1 MVSTIEQIVQICG
14 DRAVCL
20 VDGAA
25 ISSPDTLAAALPS
38 GARVL
43 VIPAPDQAQSV
54 SSGTVATQFKAATG
68 ARTVIVIEDRA
79 KDRFGVAS
87 DGDANRIATELN
99 SQNLP
104 DGGDAVANIASTL
117 VSAAPA
123 TTGSEGA
130 GGAPW
135 IIGSGVLILLA
146 AGAAVTTLLI
156 RRSRNAK
163 RAVGSSRELEK
174 QLDAALH
181 GENGEFV
188 RDAIDELRRLAGA
201 YPELGPRLNGLSEHV
216 SELFVRVRGR
226 GTEQQLRLLLVQYRD
241 TLSKLLK
248 ALAEDYYGDVQR
260 NPQYWSNPQGRLTE
274 VQRAVESVDQQAVE
288 NIRQVNESRD
298 LEFKVALD
306 SLIKAVNDAKL
317 SDVYSDRDPSNPQS

>member
-1 MVSTIEQIVQICG
+1 MSTIEQIIQVCG
-14 DRAVCL
+14 DRTVCL
-20 VDGAA
+20 VDGAS
-25 ISSPDTLAAALPS
+25 ISDPDSLASVLPS

-54 SSGTVATQFKAATG
+54 SSGTVANEFKAATD
-68 ARTVIVIEDRA
+68 AQTVVVIEDRA

-87 DGDANRIATELN
+87 NGDANKIATELN

-104 DGGDAVANIASTL
+104 DGGEAVANIASTL
-117 VSAAPA
+117 VSAGPAPS
-123 TTGSEGA
+123 GGQGD

-135 IIGSGVLILLA
+135 IVGAGVLVLVA
-146 AGAAVTTLLI
+146 VGAAVTTLLI

-163 RAVGSSRELEK
+163 RAVGASRKLEK
-174 QLDAALH
+174 QLEAALH

-188 RDAIDELRRLAGA
+188 RDAIDEIRRLAGA
-201 YPELGPRLNGLSEHV
+201 YPELGPRLNGLSEHL
-216 SELFVRVRGR
+216 SELFVRVRSR
-226 GTEQQLRLLLVQYRD
+226 GTDQQLRLLLVQYRD
-241 TLSKLLK
+241 TLSKLVK
-248 ALAEDYYGDVQR
+248 ALADDYYGDVQR
-260 NPQYWSNPQGRLTE
+260 NPQYWSNPQGRLAE
-274 VQRAVESVDQQAVE
+274 VQRAVDSVDLQAVE

>member
-1 MVSTIEQIVQICG
+1 MSTIEQIIQVCG
-14 DRAVCL
+14 DRPVCL
-20 VDGAA
+20 VDGAS
-25 ISSPDTLAAALPS
+25 ISDPDSLASVLPS

-54 SSGTVATQFKAATG
+54 SSGTVANEFKAATG
-68 ARTVIVIEDRA
+68 AQTVVVIEDRA

-87 DGDANRIATELN
+87 NGDANKIATELN

-104 DGGDAVANIASTL
+104 DGGEAVANIASTL
-117 VSAAPA
+117 VSAGPAPS
-123 TTGSEGA
+123 GGQGD

-135 IIGSGVLILLA
+135 IVGAGVLILVA
-146 AGAAVTTLLI
+146 VGAAVTTLLI

-163 RAVGSSRELEK
+163 RAVGASRKLEK
-174 QLDAALH
+174 QLEAALH

-188 RDAIDELRRLAGA
+188 RDAIDEIRRLAGA
-201 YPELGPRLNGLSEHV
+201 YPELGPRLNGLSEHL
-216 SELFVRVRGR
+216 SELFVRVRSR
-226 GTEQQLRLLLVQYRD
+226 GTDQQLRLLLVQYRD
-241 TLSKLLK
+241 TLSKLSK
-248 ALAEDYYGDVQR
+248 ALADDYYGDVQR
-260 NPQYWSNPQGRLTE
+260 NPQYWSNPQDRLGE
-274 VQRAVESVDQQAVE
+274 VQRAVDSVDQQAVE